1 MRTRHPMG
9 PSVNSPSSTPP
20 PQSHEYPRR
29 WLILGAIVLTVF
41 VLALDNTI
49 LNVALPTLATE
60 LDASASDLKW
70 FVEAYVLVFA
80 GLLLTGGALAD
91 RYGHRRLLLLG
102 LGVFG
107 AASLVSALA
116 DSASGLI
123 AGRALM
129 GVGGAM
135 LFPATLAIIKHVF
148 PDHERPRAV
157 GLWIATAGVGAAA
170 GPLLGGWLVEHV
182 AWGAIF
188 LINLPVVA
196 ITGVAAWILIPVN
209 LPRRITP
216 PDLVGTILSIA
227 GITAL
232 VFAIIEAPERG
243 WTSAAFLMTLS
254 SAVALIAAFAVWE
267 LRIAHPM
274 VDFRLFRN
282 PSFSIASGS
291 TVLNYFAIAGTSFA
305 LAQYLQFVQ
314 GYGPFD
320 AGVRTLPLAIAV
332 LAAGVTGP
340 SIIGPVGPKPVVVA
354 GLALAAAGFTLL
366 STAGADAAYETIAAS
381 LSLLGVGVGFSGTA
395 ASDLVLASVPKDRA
409 GAASAVNETAIELG
423 NAFGVAVLGTVLTT
437 EYTRGLN
444 AAADVPPAARATASE
459 SITAAVRL
467 AAELGGPEGAM
478 VLAQAR
484 ESFAAAMDTTALIGA
499 VIVAV
504 GALLAAAF
512 LPGRRASTPPA
523 APSSQRFHAPSA
535 TATAESAE

>member
-1 MRTRHPMG
+1 MG

-332 LAAGVTGP
+332 LATGVAGP

-423 NAFGVAVLGTVLTT
+423 NAFGVAVLGTVLTA